1 VAVGERD
8 DDTQRTEAGV
18 DSILVVGTDTVVGAN
33 LAAHWADGGR
43 AVAGLSRSAID
54 AEFAPVALD
63 EARRQ
68 LAAARPDAVV
78 YCGAASESAWSY
90 PAVDAAAE
98 GHLRIWARAARD
110 AGCRFTYLSSDAVFT
125 GPWLFHDEES
135 DRHCPSLE
143 AGRLRSMEELVAR
156 VVPEALVVRTNAFG
170 WSADGDGWIERLLG
184 GLDDAA
190 VEADP
195 VRHAT
200 PILATDLAD
209 VIARAHEEEL
219 TGPLHV
225 AGAERLSHA
234 TFLRM
239 LAEQFG
245 LPVPAAEPAATL
257 AAPASG
263 FGRGETSLRT
273 RRAKN
278 VLNLAMPM
286 LADGLARLHAQSV
299 DGFRDRLAEPAGM
312 LHRVA

>member
-1 VAVGERD
+1 MH
-8 DDTQRTEAGV
+8 DTQRTEAGV

-33 LAAHWADGGR
+33 LAAYWADGGR
-43 AVAGLSRSAID
+43 AVAGLGRSAID

-78 YCGAASESAWSY
+78 YCGAASDSAWSY
-90 PAVDAAAE
+90 PAIDSAAE
-98 GHLRIWARAARD
+98 SHLRIWARAARD
-110 AGCRFTYLSSDAVFT
+110 AACRFTYLSSDAVFT
-125 GPWLFHDEES
+125 GPWLFHAEDSEH
-135 DRHCPSLE
+135 HCPSLE
-143 AGRLRSMEELVAR
+143 ASRLRSMEELVQR
-156 VVPEALVVRTNAFG
+156 VVPEALIVRTNAFG
-170 WSADGDGWIERLLG
+170 WSPDGEGWIESLLG
-184 GLDDAA
+184 DLDDDAA
-190 VEADP
+190 SCDP
-195 VRHAT
+195 IRHAT

-209 VIARAHEEEL
+209 VIARAHEEDL

-225 AGAERLSHA
+225 AGAERISHA
-234 TFLRM
+234 TFIRM

-245 LPVPAAEPAATL
+245 LPAPAAEPTATL

-278 VLNLAMPM
+278 TLNLAMPM
-286 LADGLARLHAQSV
+286 AAEGLTRLHAQSV
-299 DGFRDRLAEPAGM
+299 DGFRDRLAEPAAA